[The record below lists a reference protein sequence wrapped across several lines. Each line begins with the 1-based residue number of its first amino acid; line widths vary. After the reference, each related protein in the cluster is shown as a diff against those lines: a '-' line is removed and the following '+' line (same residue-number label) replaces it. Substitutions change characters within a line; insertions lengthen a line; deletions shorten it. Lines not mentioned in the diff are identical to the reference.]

1 MPGTGGR
8 TLWFLWGL
16 LILILLPG
24 VTRPAWAQPLGL
36 GRGGVGGGKG
46 LRHRAQQ
53 KYDLQKATTIRGQ
66 IVSLG
71 SYGMVGWRVMPGM
84 AVQGLTLK
92 TDQGNKQVYLGP
104 PAYVAK
110 QDFTLRQ
117 GDTLEVKGLEVRRQN
132 QTVFLAAKVTRN
144 DQTLTLL
151 DEEGNPLWQEWR
163 PGKSASAGR
172 GSGRP
177 GRGGMGSGGFG
188 R

>member
-1 MPGTGGR
+1 MPRTGGK
-8 TLWFLWGL
+8 TLWFRLGL

-24 VTRPAWAQPLGL
+24 FTRQAGAQPMGL
-36 GRGGVGGGKG
+36 GRGGGGKG
-46 LRHRAQQ
+46 LKRRAQQ
-53 KYDLQKATTIRGQ
+53 KYDLKKATTIRGQ

-110 QDFTLRQ
+110 QEFTLQ
-117 GDTLEVKGLEVRRQN
+117 KGDTLEVKGFEVRREN

-151 DEEGNPLWQEWR
+151 DEQGNPLWQEWS
-163 PGKSASAGR
+163 PGKSESAGR
-172 GSGRP
+172 GSGRM
-177 GRGGMGSGGFG
+177 GRGGMGSGGLG

>member
-1 MPGTGGR
+1 VDPFG
-8 TLWFLWGL
+8 
-16 LILILLPG
+16 
-24 VTRPAWAQPLGL
+24 PAYSHPAAGIYPASRGPTDGL
-36 GRGGVGGGKG
+36 GAGR
-46 LRHRAQQ
+46 LRRRQGTEAPGSAEVRSPE
-53 KYDLQKATTIRGQ
+53 ATTIRGQ
-66 IVSLG
+66 RVSLG

-110 QDFTLRQ
+110 QDFTLQ
-117 GDTLEVKGLEVRRQN
+117 KGDTLEVKGFEVHRQN

-151 DEEGNPLWQEWR
+151 DEQGNPLWQEWS
-163 PGKSASAGR
+163 PGKSASGGR
-172 GSGRP
+172 GSGRM
-177 GRGGMGSGGFG
+177 GHGGMGSGGLG